1 MLPRPYQQQ
10 FGTTVVSSFYNAGMW
25 YYFKLEVYCS
35 LVQDY
40 KPEKKKTRKGC
51 MSLSNIVLTLFKKV
65 SAVVVV

>member
-10 FGTTVVSSFYNAGMW
+10 FGTTVVSSFYNAGTW

-40 KPEKKKTRKGC
+40 KPEKNLERVC
-51 MSLSNIVLTLFKKV
+51 VSLSNIVLTLFKEV
-65 SAVVVV
+65 SAVVVI